1 MFWNGNLRRI
11 IRQLLRRARQTTENL
26 LARNPVIN
34 VVTGS
39 RKIDDTRLKL
49 AVMTSNTNT
58 VESEAAQND
67 ALRMNHLQL
76 LQQVPAQVDPVEP
89 VHARNEE
96 EFAAD
101 EFAVEKRSQP

>member
-1 MFWNGNLRRI
+1 MFWNGNLCRI
-11 IRQLLRRARQTTENL
+11 IRQLLPSARQTTENL

-58 VESEAAQND
+58 VESEATQND

-76 LQQVPAQVDPVEP
+76 LQQVSAQVDPIKP

-96 EFAAD
+96 EFAAN
-101 EFAVEKRSQP
+101 EFTLEKRPQP